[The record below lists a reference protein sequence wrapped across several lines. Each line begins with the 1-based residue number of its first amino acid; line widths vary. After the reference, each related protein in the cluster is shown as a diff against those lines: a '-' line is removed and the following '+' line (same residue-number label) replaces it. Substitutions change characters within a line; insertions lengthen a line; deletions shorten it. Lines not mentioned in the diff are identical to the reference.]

1 MTTGEFADAVQKMRD
16 AQKYYFKT
24 RTRDSLK
31 IATDLEKQVDKIL
44 SERET
49 RNAERM
55 NPPLFEISGRAR

>member
-44 SERET
+44 SEREK
-49 RNAERM
+49 RNAERI
-55 NPPLFEISGRAR
+55 NPPLFETAQ